1 MAAVAEDGL
10 VAPEADD
17 PRARAGRAGH
27 RELGED
33 DVAGA
38 KKNAARQGATIIF
51 IDESGF
57 SERPSVQR
65 TWAPR
70 GQTPVLRHRFGH
82 WKHLSAI
89 GALAYSPHGR
99 KARFFLRLVPGAVR
113 SEHIVRFLGL
123 LHQHHRGPLIVIW
136 DGVNPHRSLV
146 TLEFAE
152 RQASW
157 LTLVRLPAYAPEL
170 NPVEG
175 AWSWFK
181 RVVAGNFCPEG
192 LGPLHRALR
201 LARRRLTR
209 QRPRLLGFLHKSGLA
224 LP

>member
-1 MAAVAEDGL
+1 MGQGDL
-10 VAPEADD
+10 
-17 PRARAGRAGH
+17 AR
-27 RELGED
+27 
-33 DVAGA
+33 A
-38 KKNAARQGATIIF
+38 KKNAADQGATIVF

-70 GQTPVLRHRFGH
+70 GQTPVLRHRFGR
-82 WKHLSAI
+82 WKHLSGI

-99 KARFFLRLVPGAVR
+99 RARFFLSLVPGAVR
-113 SEHIVRFLGL
+113 SDHIVRFLQR
-123 LHQHHRGPLIVIW
+123 LHQHHPGPLIVIW
-136 DGVNPHRSLV
+136 DGVNPHRSR
-146 TLEFAE
+146 TPRAFLERE
-152 RQASW
+152 QSW

-181 RVVAGNFCPEG
+181 RTVVGNFCPEG
-192 LGPLHRALR
+192 HGPLHRVLR

-209 QRPRLLGFLHKSGLA
+209 QRPLLLGFLRKSGLS